1 MLAATA
7 EYRNDQD
14 VIGRFIDDCC
24 DVAPELHADAKELN
38 TRLAYWTAENGI
50 DPINATNLGIKLA
63 DLDSPRVGTRRSDG
77 GTASRCGRVT
87 GDTW

>member
-1 MLAATA
+1 M
-7 EYRNDQD
+7 
-14 VIGRFIDDCC
+14 IGRFIDDCC

-63 DLDSPRVGTRRSDG
+63 EHGFTK
-77 GTASRCGRVT
+77 GRNKTKRWWNGIALRT
-87 GDTW
+87 GDR